1 MKAFERGQGSFSGH
15 IQILRKPQ
23 SYLISGVSTGRR
35 REVAFMKRILGLF
48 LVVFSAGVYLPA
60 QAATANAGASK
71 GNLAT
76 ITGAVLD
83 NKGNPVTGALISL
96 LRNVGDGASKVIKQT
111 RSDAAGRFSTRIS
124 PGRYGLR
131 AIASGF
137 NEVVFSSIEVRASQE
152 LVYRFNLEPVGSG
165 KTLPEQRKDRD
176 DVKWSLRSTHARRS
190 IFQAQEGED
199 RDIQAVLGSE
209 TTPADDSVA
218 DSSSEDDTQTVHVD
232 AKRRMQGVVE
242 TYFAGNSYG
251 PGYSGLNFAVSIPA
265 GDGIEIVFAGQTS
278 PGANAPERFEVSTQ
292 LRAGQRHRLGMKL
305 GTVRFGAPIWTTLK
319 GNELNR
325 VGQFSVR
332 AIDEWIVRDGIVIVL
347 GIDYARF
354 IGAGGAHSLNP
365 RIGIQFDANAR
376 TRLKA
381 AYAPGGEENRTQ
393 SVAAF
398 EDSQVVFTEAGK
410 RPVAFVDGRAIME
423 RSHRLEFGIERVIDD
438 KSNLE
443 GTAFFD
449 TTVGRGVGLLST
461 PITAFS
467 GTTGEA
473 FISVANQQGASRGMR
488 LVYTRRLSRVW
499 TASAGYSFGQGQR
512 LAAEDFSGPAEM
524 FESWFFQTAALQ
536 LGAGF
541 HTGTNIR
548 TVLRFS
554 PNATVF
560 AIDPFAGRLAVYDP
574 SLSIQVT
581 QELPSFGL
589 PLRAEAVIDAR
600 NLLDFQTN
608 TDNGEILTQI
618 STGRRSVRGGIS
630 LRF

>member
-1 MKAFERGQGSFSGH
+1 
-15 IQILRKPQ
+15 
-23 SYLISGVSTGRR
+23 
-35 REVAFMKRILGLF
+35 MKRILGLF

-60 QAATANAGASK
+60 PAATANESTTK

-83 NKGNPVTGALISL
+83 DKGNPVTGALISL
-96 LRNVGDGASKVIKQT
+96 LRDGAKKVIKET

-131 AIASGF
+131 VIASGF
-137 NEVVFSSIEVRASQE
+137 NEVVFTSIEVRASQE
-152 LVYRFNLEPVGSG
+152 LVYRFNLEPIGSG
-165 KTLPEQRKDRD
+165 KTLPEQRKDRE
-176 DVKWSLRSTHARRS
+176 DVKWSLRSTHTRRS

-199 RDIQAVLGSE
+199 GDIQAVLGTE
-209 TTPADDSVA
+209 TQPADDSVA
-218 DSSSEDDTQTVHVD
+218 VNPSEEDTPTVRIDSE
-232 AKRRMQGVVE
+232 RRMQGIVE

-265 GDGIEIVFAGQTS
+265 NDGIELIFAGQTS
-278 PGANAPERFEVSTQ
+278 PGANAPERFEASTQ
-292 LRAGQRHRLGMKL
+292 LRVGQRHRLGMKL
-305 GTVRFGAPIWTTLK
+305 SAVRFGAPIWTSPK
-319 GNELNR
+319 DNELNR
-325 VGQFSVR
+325 AGQFSVR
-332 AIDEWIVRDGIVIVL
+332 AIDEWIVRDGIVVVF
-347 GIDYARF
+347 GVDYSRF
-354 IGAGGAHSLNP
+354 IGAGGAHSISP
-365 RIGIQFDANAR
+365 RIGIQFDANAS

-381 AYAPGGEENRTQ
+381 AYAPGGEESRTQ

-410 RPVAFVDGRAIME
+410 RPIAFVDGRAVME
-423 RSHRLEFGIERVIDD
+423 RSHRLEFGIERVIDG

-449 TTVGRGVGLLST
+449 TTIGRGVGLLST

-467 GTTGEA
+467 GTTGDA

-499 TASAGYSFGQGQR
+499 TASAGYSFGRGQR
-512 LAAEDFSGPAEM
+512 LAADEFSGPGDL
-524 FESWFFQTAALQ
+524 FENWFFQTAALQ
-536 LGAGF
+536 LGADF

-589 PLRAEAVIDAR
+589 PLRAEAVLDAR
-600 NLLDFQTN
+600 NLLDFQAN
-608 TDNGEILTQI
+608 IDNGEIFTQL

>member
-1 MKAFERGQGSFSGH
+1 
-15 IQILRKPQ
+15 
-23 SYLISGVSTGRR
+23 
-35 REVAFMKRILGLF
+35 MKRIVGLF
-48 LVVFSAGVYLPA
+48 LVVFSAGLYLPA
-60 QAATANAGASK
+60 PAATANANAGK
-71 GNLAT
+71 GSLAT

-96 LRNVGDGASKVIKQT
+96 LKDGASKVIKQT

-131 AIASGF
+131 AIANGF
-137 NEVVFSSIEVRASQE
+137 NEVVFTSIDVRASQE
-152 LVYRFNLEPVGSG
+152 LVYRFNLVPVGLG

-176 DVKWSLRSTHARRS
+176 DVKWSLRSTHTRRS

-199 RDIQAVLGSE
+199 RDLQAVLEPETVPAEDTVAAGS
-209 TTPADDSVA
+209 T
-218 DSSSEDDTQTVHVD
+218 EDDLQTVRVD

-265 GDGIEIVFAGQTS
+265 SDGIELVFAGQTS
-278 PGANAPERFEVSTQ
+278 PGANAPERFEASAQ

-305 GTVRFGAPIWTTLK
+305 GAVRFGAPIWTTSTN
-319 GNELNR
+319 NELTR
-325 VGQFSVR
+325 AGQFSVR
-332 AIDEWIVRDGIVIVL
+332 AIDEWIVRDGIVVVV

-354 IGAGGAHSLNP
+354 IGAGGAQSLSP
-365 RIGIQFDANAR
+365 RFGIQFDANAR
-376 TRLKA
+376 TRLKV
-381 AYAPGGEENRTQ
+381 AYAPGGEESRTQ

-398 EDSQVVFTEAGK
+398 ENSQVAFTEAGR
-410 RPVAFVDGRAIME
+410 RPIAFVDGRAVME
-423 RSHRLEFGIERVIDD
+423 RSHRLEFGIERVIDEQ
-438 KSNLE
+438 SSLE

-461 PITAFS
+461 PMTAFS
-467 GTTGEA
+467 GATGEA
-473 FISVANQQGASRGMR
+473 FINVANQEGASRGMR
-488 LVYTRRLSRVW
+488 LVYTRRLSRMW

-512 LAAEDFSGPAEM
+512 LAAEEPAGPADM
-524 FESWFFQTAALQ
+524 FESWFFQSAALQ
-536 LGAGF
+536 LGADF
-541 HTGTNIR
+541 PTGTNIR

-600 NLLDFQTN
+600 NLLDFQAN
-608 TDNGEILTQI
+608 IESGEILTQL

>member
-1 MKAFERGQGSFSGH
+1 
-15 IQILRKPQ
+15 
-23 SYLISGVSTGRR
+23 
-35 REVAFMKRILGLF
+35 MKRIFGLF
-48 LVVFSAGVYLPA
+48 LLVFTAGGFLPA
-60 QAATANAGASK
+60 PAATASK

-96 LRNVGDGASKVIKQT
+96 IKDGAKKAIKET
-111 RSDAAGRFSTRIS
+111 RSDAAGRFTARIS

-152 LVYRFNLEPVGSG
+152 LVYRFNLEPVGAG

-176 DVKWSLRSTHARRS
+176 DVKWSLRSTHTRRS

-199 RDIQAVLGSE
+199 ADIQAVLGSE
-209 TTPADDSVA
+209 PPPADDSVA
-218 DSSSEDDTQTVHVD
+218 AAAAAEDTQIVRID
-232 AKRRMQGVVE
+232 SQRRMQGVVE
-242 TYFAGNSYG
+242 TYFSGGSYG
-251 PGYSGLNFAVSIPA
+251 PGYSGLNFAVAIPA
-265 GDGIEIVFAGQTS
+265 SEGVEIIFAGQTS
-278 PGANAPERFEVSTQ
+278 SSASAPERFEASTQ
-292 LRAGQRHRLGMKL
+292 LRAGQKHRLGMKL
-305 GTVRFGAPIWTTLK
+305 GAARFGAPVWTGGRDTDLD
-319 GNELNR
+319 R
-325 VGQFSVR
+325 VGQFSLR
-332 AIDEWIVRDGIVIVL
+332 AIDEWIVRDGIVVVF
-347 GIDYARF
+347 GVDYSRF
-354 IGAGGAHSLNP
+354 IGAGGAQSISP
-365 RIGIQFDANAR
+365 RFGIQFDANAR

-381 AYAPGGEENRTQ
+381 AYAPGGAEDRTQ

-398 EDSQVVFTEAGK
+398 EESQVVFTEAAR
-410 RPVAFVDGRAIME
+410 RPIAFVDGQAIME
-423 RSHRLEFGIERVIDD
+423 RSHRLEFGVERVVDD
-438 KSNLE
+438 KSSFE

-461 PITAFS
+461 PISAFS
-467 GTTGEA
+467 GTTGDA
-473 FISVANQQGASRGMR
+473 MISVANQQGASRGMR

-499 TASAGYSFGQGQR
+499 TASAGYSFGRGQR
-512 LAAEDFSGPAEM
+512 LSDDSAGPAEM
-524 FESWFFQTAALQ
+524 FESGFFQTAAFQ

-541 HTGTNIR
+541 NSGTNIR

-600 NLLDFQTN
+600 NLLDFQAN
-608 TDNGEILTQI
+608 IDNGEILTQLG
-618 STGRRSVRGGIS
+618 TGRRSVRGGIS
-630 LRF
+630 LKF